1 MIERVLAIVHHAHA
15 AVGIRL
21 TDSIMHSLARHITKL
36 HEATTHLLGL
46 RHKRIPADVDSNFR
60 ADELAKNPLISIRT
74 FHFHLLAACTPRDT
88 SDHCPLQSPL
98 GPWDRYSVRGPK
110 CR

>member
-74 FHFHLLAACTPRDT
+74 FHFHLLAACTPGDP
-88 SDHCPLQSPL
+88 DDNCPLQSPL
-98 GPWDRYSVRGPK
+98 RPWERHAVPGLK
-110 CR
+110 C

>member
-74 FHFHLLAACTPRDT
+74 FHFHLLAGCTPGDPG
-88 SDHCPLQSPL
+88 DNCPLQSRL
-98 GPWDRYSVRGPK
+98 GPCAGVSVPGLM
-110 CR
+110 CA